1 MEPCNITPEITGTG
15 TVFDS
20 IRVLTREV
28 GMGSEK
34 ISVMV
39 TSDKREQLQMAAMVA
54 SVGAVSGN
62 DVTVFLSMNSLSF
75 FVKGADKPATAEGP
89 MGTLIEEKNAPD
101 FKELFQQAVEYGD
114 AKIFPCSM
122 AVDILGLGQNDL
134 EEYISEPLGLTSFLS
149 DASEGQV
156 WHF

>member
-1 MEPCNITPEITGTG
+1 MST
-15 TVFDS
+15 D
-20 IRVLTREV
+20 R
-28 GMGSEK
+28 

-39 TSDKREQLQMAAMVA
+39 TAGSREQLQMAAMVA

-62 DVTVFLSMNSLSF
+62 DVTVFVSMNAMKF
-75 FVKGADKPATAEGP
+75 FVKDSTDKAPADGE
-89 MGTLIEEKNAPD
+89 MGVLLEEKNAPD
-101 FKELFQQAVEYGD
+101 FKELFAQAVEYGD

-122 AVDILGLGQNDL
+122 AVDIMELKQDDL
-134 EEYISEPLGLTSFLS
+134 EGFVSEPLGLTAFLS

>member
-1 MEPCNITPEITGTG
+1 MAS
-15 TVFDS
+15 D
-20 IRVLTREV
+20 R
-28 GMGSEK
+28 

-39 TSDKREQLQMAAMVA
+39 TSGSREQLQMAGMVA

-62 DVTVFLSMNSLSF
+62 DVTVFLSMNALKF
-75 FVKGADKPATAEGP
+75 FVKDSSDKAPAEGE
-89 MGTLIEEKNAPD
+89 MGTLLEEKNAPD
-101 FKELFQQAVEYGD
+101 FMELFGQAVEFGD

-122 AVDILGLGQNDL
+122 AVDILDVKQDQL
-134 EEYISEPLGLTSFLS
+134 EEYVSEPMGLTAFLS

>member
-1 MEPCNITPEITGTG
+1 MSS
-15 TVFDS
+15 D
-20 IRVLTREV
+20 
-28 GMGSEK
+28 K

-39 TSDKREQLQMAAMVA
+39 TSGNREQLQMAAMVA

-62 DVTVFLSMNSLSF
+62 DVSVFLSMNSLKF
-75 FVKGADKPATAEGP
+75 FVKEASQNAPAEGD
-89 MGTLIEEKNAPD
+89 MGKLIEEKNAPD

-122 AVDILGLGQNDL
+122 AVDILSINEDEL
-134 EEYISEPLGLTSFLS
+134 EEYISDPMGLTTFL
-149 DASEGQV
+149 DIASEGQV

>member
-1 MEPCNITPEITGTG
+1 MAS
-15 TVFDS
+15 D
-20 IRVLTREV
+20 
-28 GMGSEK
+28 K

-39 TSDKREQLQMAAMVA
+39 TSGSREQLQMAAMVA

-62 DVTVFLSMNSLSF
+62 DVTVFVSMNAMKY
-75 FVKGADKPATAEGP
+75 FVKGSTDKAPAEGE
-89 MGTLIEEKNAPD
+89 MGDLLEEKNAPD
-101 FKELFQQAVEYGD
+101 FKELFGQAVEYGD

-122 AVDILGLGQNDL
+122 AVDIMELKQDDL
-134 EEYISEPLGLTSFLS
+134 ESFVSEPLGLTAFLG